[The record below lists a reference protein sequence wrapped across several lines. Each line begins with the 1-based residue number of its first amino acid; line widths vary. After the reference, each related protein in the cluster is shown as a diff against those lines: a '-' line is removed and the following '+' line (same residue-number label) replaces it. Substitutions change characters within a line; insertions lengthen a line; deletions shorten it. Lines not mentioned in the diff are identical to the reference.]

1 MGPISVRDLLC
12 NSRCSEWVNAGA
24 LAASSTLPAF
34 EWRETAA
41 AAAAARRPRAAAAAA
56 AVAMQLHASISL

>member
-41 AAAAARRPRAAAAAA
+41 AAAAAARRRRAAA